1 MMSPVSGRDS
11 VAPHPDRPLR
21 ELLLHVLTCV
31 QDVQPEVSLR
41 LGSRVAPS
49 LAMSNDVAAER
60 GSQPA
65 QRDELAHSHTVPID
79 DGISPLTIDNPPNA
93 TTGILESLQSLDLYP
108 MRKLA
113 RTAVRS
119 YTARAGA
126 INKASKIHH
135 RLDPKAP
142 HMVHGD

>member
-21 ELLLHVLTCV
+21 ELLLCVYACV
-31 QDVQPEVSLR
+31 QDVQSEVSPR

-49 LAMSNDVAAER
+49 LAMSNGVAAER

-93 TTGILESLQSLDLYP
+93 TTGILGSLHSLLCAQP
-108 MRKLA
+108 ATLA
-113 RTAVRS
+113 PWLIK
-119 YTARAGA
+119 Y
-126 INKASKIHH
+126 
-135 RLDPKAP
+135 
-142 HMVHGD
+142 